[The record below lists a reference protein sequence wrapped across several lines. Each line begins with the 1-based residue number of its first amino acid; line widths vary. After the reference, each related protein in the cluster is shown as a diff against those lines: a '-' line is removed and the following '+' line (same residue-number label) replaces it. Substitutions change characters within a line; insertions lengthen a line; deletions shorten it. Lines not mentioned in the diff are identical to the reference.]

1 MSSIMPNTVSNI
13 TRNTAIAKAYG
24 TKKGRFKT
32 GSLKYSS
39 NLKEKPMGSLSLI
52 KPEMMKSNPTN
63 SLESWVIKFFIS
75 ECVVFFFLNGC
86 YLYSKRVIVDYPLL
100 K

>member
-63 SLESWVIKFFIS
+63 SLENCVIKFFIS
-75 ECVVFFFLNGC
+75 NVWYFFLNG
-86 YLYSKRVIVDYPLL
+86 LL
-100 K
+100 FVF